1 MKISPI
7 NFLWRK
13 VEVIVDEQTGEVV
26 RAMAMVPAPR
36 YANAAAKQFAEGEE
50 YTLDQIEERS
60 MASHKQYFAA
70 LNSGYKNLPDNVGFR
85 KKNDGSFE
93 LDLEGN
99 RIPTWPSVKHYRKWL
114 LIETGWYIQKEIA
127 EANATYAKRL
137 AIWIRNDIGEEAEYW
152 RIGRNDNVVVI
163 RIAKSQAKMAMK
175 NKKEFEASKRD
186 VLALNDSLTN
196 VAPGTHWREAGNAA

>member
-114 LIETGWYIQKEIA
+114 LIETGGTSKKKSPRQ
-127 EANATYAKRL
+127 TRL
-137 AIWIRNDIGEEAEYW
+137 MPSASPSGSGTILARKPNIGGSAGT
-152 RIGRNDNVVVI
+152 IM
-163 RIAKSQAKMAMK
+163 SSSS
-175 NKKEFEASKRD
+175 ASPNRK
-186 VLALNDSLTN
+186 
-196 VAPGTHWREAGNAA
+196 PKWQ